1 MSISCQS
8 LYGDVCQQLGLGTG
22 NEKLAS
28 AFVRAVNRALDQL
41 SVKVDLATKH
51 GHISSVNG
59 VVSTLSSNYE
69 YILYSG
75 VLYWLVRQGFT
86 NSDPRVAT
94 VQYRDS
100 EDAWKEAK
108 ADYKEDLDNIDQSSD
123 SVNMIG
129 LGSPDNY

>member
-8 LYGDVCQQLGLGTG
+8 LYGDVCQQLGVGTG

-28 AFVRAVNRALDQL
+28 SFVRACNRALDQM

-51 GHISSVNG
+51 THITATSSII
-59 VVSTLSSNYE
+59 STLSNNYE

-94 VQYRDS
+94 VQYRDT
-100 EDAWKEAK
+100 EDAWKNAL
-108 ADYKEDLDNIDQSSD
+108 ADYKEDLDNIDQATAATD
-123 SVNMIG
+123 MIG
-129 LGSPDNY
+129 LGSSDNY

>member
-1 MSISCQS
+1 MSAPR
-8 LYGDVCQQLGLGTG
+8 T
-22 NEKLAS
+22 
-28 AFVRAVNRALDQL
+28 RNRQRETCF
-41 SVKVDLATKH
+41 SIRK
-51 GHISSVNG
+51 GSEQGI
-59 VVSTLSSNYE
+59 NYE